1 MHTVAEIIRHSKAYH
16 CLDCGKCTS
25 ICPVARVN
33 RSYSPR
39 SLLMRCVQKDHV
51 SVLKDRSLWDC
62 LTCGLCE
69 LRCPSQIRYIEFM
82 RNIRQLAIMDG
93 VRAECSH
100 GGAFQSL
107 NRIMTA
113 ANLKQNR
120 MDWLTADL
128 KISQKGDY
136 LYFVG
141 CAPYFDVFFSELNVD
156 SLQSVKGTV
165 KLLNK
170 MGVNPII
177 LEDERCCGHD
187 MLWSGDFDNFKKLG
201 EHNLKL
207 IRESGAKTVV
217 LSCPEGYQIFS
228 QSYPQFFGNLG
239 FKVVHISQLMS
250 EKIQSREIVFEA
262 MEKVVTFQD
271 PCRLGRHTGI
281 YDEPRQLLNAIPGI
295 SLNEMVKNRR
305 RSICC
310 GVGNWLTCGSTA
322 KTIQANR
329 FREAKQ
335 VEADVLITACPKCEI
350 HYKCALQDKK
360 LKDEV
365 QLEVKDLITLAAE
378 VLAK

>member
-1 MHTVAEIIRHSKAYH
+1 MHTVAEIIRRSKAYY

-33 RSYSPR
+33 HSYSPR
-39 SLLMRCVQKDHV
+39 SLLMRCVQKDHE

-82 RNIRQLAIMDG
+82 RDIRQLSIMDG
-93 VRAECSH
+93 VKAECSH

-141 CAPYFDVFFSELNVD
+141 CAPYFDIFFSELNVD
-156 SLQSVKGTV
+156 SLQSIKGTV

-177 LEDERCCGHD
+177 LKDERCCGHD
-187 MLWSGDFDNFKKLG
+187 MFWSGDFDNFKKLA

-228 QSYPQFFGNLG
+228 QSYPQFFGDLG
-239 FKVVHISQLMS
+239 FNVVHILQLMS
-250 EKIQSREIVFEA
+250 EKIQSRELKFEA
-262 MEKVVTFQD
+262 VEKVVTFQD

-281 YDEPRQLLNAIPGI
+281 YDEPRQLLNAIPG
-295 SLNEMVKNRR
+295 
-305 RSICC
+305 
-310 GVGNWLTCGSTA
+310 
-322 KTIQANR
+322 
-329 FREAKQ
+329 
-335 VEADVLITACPKCEI
+335 
-350 HYKCALQDKK
+350 
-360 LKDEV
+360 
-365 QLEVKDLITLAAE
+365 
-378 VLAK
+378 